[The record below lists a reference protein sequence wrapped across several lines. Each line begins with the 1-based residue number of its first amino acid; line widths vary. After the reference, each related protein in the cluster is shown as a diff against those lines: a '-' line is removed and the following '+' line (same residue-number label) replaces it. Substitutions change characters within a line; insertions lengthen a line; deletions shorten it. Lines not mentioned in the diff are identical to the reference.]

1 MVTNYENGTFVS
13 ASVGRKPVSTASFSC
28 SFSRLFISTIFTA
41 ISLIT
46 LPPSLFSTVSLFPVC
61 LTNSRLIAQ
70 AEKAFL
76 ENPLFFKRFSRGFG

>member
-1 MVTNYENGTFVS
+1 MVTNYENGTFVLSLAGAKS
-13 ASVGRKPVSTASFSC
+13 ASTDPFSC
-28 SFSRLFISTIFTA
+28 SFSRSFMLMTFTA

-61 LTNSRLIAQ
+61 LISSRLIAQ

>member
-1 MVTNYENGTFVS
+1 MVTNYENGTFVPSLAGAKS
-13 ASVGRKPVSTASFSC
+13 ASTDPFSC
-28 SFSRLFISTIFTA
+28 SLSRSFMLMTFTA

-61 LTNSRLIAQ
+61 LINSRLIAQ